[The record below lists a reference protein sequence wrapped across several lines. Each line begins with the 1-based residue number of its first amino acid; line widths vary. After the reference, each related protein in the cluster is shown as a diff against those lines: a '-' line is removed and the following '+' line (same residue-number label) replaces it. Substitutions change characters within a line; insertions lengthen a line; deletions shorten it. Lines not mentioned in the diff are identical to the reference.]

1 VAWIGVTPKGHD
13 GIVLQGEQGVAAA
26 AFGALSQKRTLQG
39 VRLVVTNSSEPAVLK
54 FHAQSVASRGG

>member
-1 VAWIGVTPKGHD
+1 
-13 GIVLQGEQGVAAA
+13 
-26 AFGALSQKRTLQG
+26 